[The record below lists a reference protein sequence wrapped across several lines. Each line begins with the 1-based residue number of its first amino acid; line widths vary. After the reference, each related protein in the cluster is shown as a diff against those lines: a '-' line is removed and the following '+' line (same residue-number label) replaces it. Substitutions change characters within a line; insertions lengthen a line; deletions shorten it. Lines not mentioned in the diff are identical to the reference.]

1 MDRQDLNML
10 IQLHLREKQ
19 ELHEANKAL
28 REALQRHGI
37 SDRQLKAQV
46 EDINNTV
53 DQIMREQNGVSSVL
67 LLSAQDEIEVLKN
80 KVRDMESE
88 VVLMKKMKETAPPV
102 AVREG
107 GGGGGENPFE
117 SPTRQQQ
124 KGEGEG
130 KEETHGPNSVNQSD
144 DIKESEELIANLR
157 SVLATKE
164 QELVLVKETA
174 DRNLEQ
180 TKEHYMATR
189 KSQQELL
196 VVAQDGR
203 LAAESRYEAAEKRV
217 AEAEAKRRV
226 AAAETGSL
234 KEQLIRIKVDKD
246 RIQKELLM
254 AKTQLNNTEKS
265 KQFES
270 AMSEM
275 HSQISKLKYDL
286 DIAHQEQANYTAQ
299 VHSLQQRLVGAESAE
314 VAIAE
319 RDTLAAQLQA
329 MEARLQD
336 VRREEV
342 DAASIRTMLRQCE
355 DRRAQAEQ
363 ELVTTAKLASSLET
377 KLAAA
382 RAEID
387 ALRGHVEETEMRVER
402 AQQSVM
408 TEVQRQWAC
417 AGRERSA
424 WPLPA
429 QEEVENIEA
438 RLSAVNSTVIML
450 QQQIE
455 EEGHARKLEQQ
466 QRIAAEQRALVAEET
481 AERILRD
488 ASLKEQKAQ
497 TSAAAASQQ
506 VRELRMVVSS
516 LEKERDEARVKA
528 RGNDFNGTNT
538 LPVSSIS
545 TTTTATGGVRKRG
558 SGGLED
564 LNGNIVGTTSTHTV
578 NAPATIPL
586 PRKVG
591 GGDDALSA
599 TDLVYMKNVMLRFLV
614 AYAGGK
620 TQEWEA
626 LLPAVAALLRASPQE
641 YAKLRD
647 SLHQPATA
655 LGWLYSL
662 TSK

>member
-1 MDRQDLNML
+1 ML

>member
-28 REALQRHGI
+28 RDALQRHGI

-67 LLSAQDEIEVLKN
+67 LLSAQDEIVILKN

-88 VVLMKKMKETAPPV
+88 VDLMKKMKETAPPV
-102 AVREG
+102 TVRG
-107 GGGGGENPFE
+107 GGGGGGGKSFE

-124 KGEGEG
+124 EGE
-130 KEETHGPNSVNQSD
+130 EETRGPTSVNQSD
-144 DIKESEELIANLR
+144 THNESEELIANLR
-157 SVLATKE
+157 SALATKE

-174 DRNLEQ
+174 DRNLLQ
-180 TKEHYMATR
+180 TKEHYMATQ

-217 AEAEAKRRV
+217 AEAEAIRRD
-226 AAAETGSL
+226 AAAETSSL

-246 RIQKELLM
+246 SIQKQLM
-254 AKTQLNNTEKS
+254 LAKTQLNNTEKN
-265 KQFES
+265 KRFES

-286 DIAHQEQANYTAQ
+286 DIAHQEQANYKAK
-299 VHSLQQRLVGAESAE
+299 VHSLQQQLVGAESAE

-319 RDTLAAQLQA
+319 RDALAAQLQA

-336 VRREEV
+336 VRREEI
-342 DAASIRTMLRQCE
+342 DAASIQTLLRQSE

-363 ELVTTAKLASSLET
+363 ELVTTAKLASSLES

-382 RAEID
+382 SAEID
-387 ALRGHVEETEMRVER
+387 ALRGRVEETEMRVER
-402 AQQSVM
+402 AQQSVI

-438 RLSAVNSTVIML
+438 RLSAVNSTLVTL

-466 QRIAAEQRALVAEET
+466 QRIAAEQRALVVEET
-481 AERILRD
+481 AQRRMRD
-488 ASLKEQKAQ
+488 ALLKEQKAQ

-528 RGNDFNGTNT
+528 RGNDYSGSNT

-545 TTTTATGGVRKRG
+545 TTTTATGGGGKRG

-564 LNGNIVGTTSTHTV
+564 LNGNNVGTTSTSTI

-591 GGDDALSA
+591 GKNDALSA

-647 SLHQPATA
+647 SLHQPTTA

>member
-1 MDRQDLNML
+1 VDRQDLNML

-37 SDRQLKAQV
+37 SDKQLKAQV